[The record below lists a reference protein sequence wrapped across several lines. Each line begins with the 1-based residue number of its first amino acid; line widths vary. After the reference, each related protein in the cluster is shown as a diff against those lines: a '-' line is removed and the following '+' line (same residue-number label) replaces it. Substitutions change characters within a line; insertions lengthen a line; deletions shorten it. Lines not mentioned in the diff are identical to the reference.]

1 MKQNNKYGCADY
13 RDEMM
18 LVKLKNRLND
28 ARLTDAERAEIVS
41 QIRRLEKEM
50 RLD

>member
-1 MKQNNKYGCADY
+1 MSGNKKYGCADY

-18 LVKLKNRLND
+18 LVRLKHRLND
-28 ARLTDAERAEIVS
+28 PGLTDREREEIETE
-41 QIRRLEKEM
+41 IRRLEKKM